1 MRSSM
6 SLAYYSAGAWNLVRS
21 VFIFVITMIISY
33 LVPMTLTFLRD
44 LKEEKNLSFSFKLF
58 SSLQRVYAYRTVGEF

>member
-1 MRSSM
+1 M
-6 SLAYYSAGAWNLVRS
+6 SLAYYPAWGLELSKRS
-21 VFIFVITMIISY
+21 VFLFVITMIISY

-58 SSLQRVYAYRTVGEF
+58 SSLQRVYAYRTVEEF